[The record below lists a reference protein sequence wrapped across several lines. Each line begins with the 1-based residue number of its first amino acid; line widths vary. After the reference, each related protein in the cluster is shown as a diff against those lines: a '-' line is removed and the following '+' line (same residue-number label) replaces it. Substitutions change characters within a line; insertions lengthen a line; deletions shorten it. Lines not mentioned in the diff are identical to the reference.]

1 MNVIDRRLFT
11 LGGILCWS
19 STVLG
24 QRLEV
29 TKSGKKQIDI
39 SLDGLKIDG
48 SSQSIEFLDVLRA
61 DLINSGIFRES
72 SSPSILIKGN
82 IKKRE
87 GLSAEIQAVQVYEK
101 NVVLNRL
108 FSGKSNV
115 VRALAHRVS
124 DSLVFSITG
133 QPGMASARL
142 AIVGNKS
149 GHKELYI
156 CDYDGFNLIQVTND
170 KSIVVAPAW
179 MPNGKNIL
187 YTSYKNGYPN
197 IFL

>member
-72 SSPSILIKGN
+72 SSASILIKGN
-82 IKKRE
+82 IKK
-87 GLSAEIQAVQVYEK
+87 EK
-101 NVVLNRL
+101 
-108 FSGKSNV
+108 
-115 VRALAHRVS
+115 A
-124 DSLVFSITG
+124 
-133 QPGMASARL
+133 
-142 AIVGNKS
+142 
-149 GHKELYI
+149 
-156 CDYDGFNLIQVTND
+156 
-170 KSIVVAPAW
+170 
-179 MPNGKNIL
+179 
-187 YTSYKNGYPN
+187 
-197 IFL
+197 

>member
-29 TKSGKKQIDI
+29 TKSGKQIDI
-39 SLDGLKIDG
+39 SLDGLKIDR

-82 IKKRE
+82 IKK
-87 GLSAEIQAVQVYEK
+87 EK
-101 NVVLNRL
+101 
-108 FSGKSNV
+108 
-115 VRALAHRVS
+115 A
-124 DSLVFSITG
+124 
-133 QPGMASARL
+133 
-142 AIVGNKS
+142 
-149 GHKELYI
+149 
-156 CDYDGFNLIQVTND
+156 
-170 KSIVVAPAW
+170 
-179 MPNGKNIL
+179 
-187 YTSYKNGYPN
+187 
-197 IFL
+197 